1 MSDGIF
7 IRAALEKLIWA
18 RFRDINF
25 LTDENNAMINITELR
40 SIPPPLPTTLYMSSK
55 VCNLQQKTR
64 PV

>member
-25 LTDENNAMINITELR
+25 LTDENNAMINITALR
-40 SIPPPLPTTLYMSSK
+40 STTSHPPNSLHVTKSVELAK
-55 VCNLQQKTR
+55 
-64 PV
+64 